1 MIKVIATDMDG
12 TFLRSDKTYDKARF
26 SSLLTLMEKYD
37 IKFVAASGNLYDQ
50 LLLNFLEYPNRIAY
64 VAENGGR
71 VIDQDGT
78 LLKETYLSNDTVAAV
93 LSYLYQNYPETL
105 ISLSGEKR
113 SYLERRTPINR
124 RTELEYY
131 MPNFIY
137 KDHLL
142 PLDDDRYFQ
151 MTLWVNENL
160 VSEMLLDISEH
171 FKNHHIRLTS
181 SGFGCIDVLP
191 ADVNKAD
198 GIAILLEKWGLKQDQ
213 VMVFG
218 DGGNDVE
225 MLRAANISYAM
236 SNAPEE
242 IKAIAKYQTVSNDQ
256 DGVLE
261 TIGNFLHKMS
271 DNE

>member
-1 MIKVIATDMDG
+1 MIKLIATDMDG

-78 LLKETYLSNDTVAAV
+78 LLKETYLSN
-93 LSYLYQNYPETL
+93 
-105 ISLSGEKR
+105 
-113 SYLERRTPINR
+113 
-124 RTELEYY
+124 
-131 MPNFIY
+131 
-137 KDHLL
+137 HLL

-261 TIGNFLHKMS
+261 TIENFLHKMS

>member
-1 MIKVIATDMDG
+1 MIKLIATDMDG

-37 IKFVAASGNLYDQ
+37 IKFVVASGNLYDQ

-151 MTLWVNENL
+151 MTL
-160 VSEMLLDISEH
+160 
-171 FKNHHIRLTS
+171 

-261 TIGNFLHKMS
+261 TIENFLHKMS

>member
-1 MIKVIATDMDG
+1 
-12 TFLRSDKTYDKARF
+12 
-26 SSLLTLMEKYD
+26 
-37 IKFVAASGNLYDQ
+37 
-50 LLLNFLEYPNRIAY
+50 
-64 VAENGGR
+64 
-71 VIDQDGT
+71 
-78 LLKETYLSNDTVAAV
+78 
-93 LSYLYQNYPETL
+93 
-105 ISLSGEKR
+105 
-113 SYLERRTPINR
+113 
-124 RTELEYY
+124 

-261 TIGNFLHKMS
+261 TIENFLHKMS